1 MNIFINYFMEE
12 NKMEEQRIEIQKKK
26 QEIINLEA
34 SLSSNTS
41 EIGDYRVIK
50 CYEATLSGAKTMPYD
65 TATLLAERQ
74 KVRDKINALEAEV
87 AQLEAEQ

>member
-1 MNIFINYFMEE
+1 MDEKQKNIQE
-12 NKMEEQRIEIQKKK
+12 KQ
-26 QEIINLEA
+26 QEIINLQAHLA
-34 SLSSNTS
+34 SKNS

-74 KVRDKINALEAEV
+74 KVRDKINALQAEV
-87 AQLEAEQ
+87 AQLESEQ

>member
-1 MNIFINYFMEE
+1 MDEKQKNIQE
-12 NKMEEQRIEIQKKK
+12 KQ
-26 QEIINLEA
+26 QEIINLQAHLA
-34 SLSSNTS
+34 SKNS

>member
-1 MNIFINYFMEE
+1 MEE
-12 NKMEEQRIEIQKKK
+12 KQKNIQEKQ
-26 QEIINLEA
+26 QEIINLQAHLA
-34 SLSSNTS
+34 SKNS
-41 EIGDYRVIK
+41 EIGDYRIIK

-74 KVRDKINALEAEV
+74 KVRDKINALQAEV

>member
-1 MNIFINYFMEE
+1 MD
-12 NKMEEQRIEIQKKK
+12 EQRIEIQKKK

-74 KVRDKINALEAEV
+74 NVRDKINALEAEV

>member
-1 MNIFINYFMEE
+1 MDEKQKNIQE
-12 NKMEEQRIEIQKKK
+12 KQ
-26 QEIINLEA
+26 QEIINLQAHLA
-34 SLSSNTS
+34 SKNS
-41 EIGDYRVIK
+41 EIGDYRIIK

-74 KVRDKINALEAEV
+74 KVRDKINALQAEV

>member
-1 MNIFINYFMEE
+1 MD
-12 NKMEEQRIEIQKKK
+12 EQRIEIQKKK

-34 SLSSNTS
+34 SLASNTS

-50 CYEATLSGAKTMPYD
+50 GSEATLSGAKTRSHD
-65 TATLLAERQ
+65 TATLLAGRQ
-74 KVRDKINALEAEV
+74 NVRDKINALEAEV

>member
-1 MNIFINYFMEE
+1 MENE
-12 NKMEEQRIEIQKKK
+12 KQRELAEKQ
-26 QEIINLEA
+26 QEIINLQAHLA
-34 SLSSNTS
+34 SKNS

-65 TATLLAERQ
+65 TTTLLAERQ

>member
-1 MNIFINYFMEE
+1 
-12 NKMEEQRIEIQKKK
+12 MEEQRIEIQKKK

-74 KVRDKINALEAEV
+74 KVRDKINALEDEV

>member
-1 MNIFINYFMEE
+1 
-12 NKMEEQRIEIQKKK
+12 MEEQRIEIQKKK

-50 CYEATLSGAKTMPYD
+50 CYEANLSGAKTMPYD

>member
-1 MNIFINYFMEE
+1 MDEKQKNIQE
-12 NKMEEQRIEIQKKK
+12 KQ
-26 QEIINLEA
+26 QEIINLQAHLA
-34 SLSSNTS
+34 SKNS

-74 KVRDKINALEAEV
+74 KVRDKINALQEEIKA
-87 AQLEAEQ
+87 LEAEAQAE

>member
-1 MNIFINYFMEE
+1 MDEKQKNIQE
-12 NKMEEQRIEIQKKK
+12 KQ
-26 QEIINLEA
+26 QEIINLQVHLA
-34 SLSSNTS
+34 SKNS

-74 KVRDKINALEAEV
+74 KVRDKINALQAEV

>member
-1 MNIFINYFMEE
+1 
-12 NKMEEQRIEIQKKK
+12 MEEQRIEIQKKK

-41 EIGDYRVIK
+41 EIGDYRVIT

>member
-1 MNIFINYFMEE
+1 M
-12 NKMEEQRIEIQKKK
+12 QAH
-26 QEIINLEA
+26 LA
-34 SLSSNTS
+34 SKNS

-65 TATLLAERQ
+65 TTTLLAERQ